1 MQQSVAPGMRINS
14 FRALTGIA
22 ETPAGCLTLKQL
34 LSGTLKV
41 PGVELRQLDRWN
53 LIGRLVALNDPDAAT
68 IFSSEQQRDKSGDG
82 QKYAWSVQA
91 GSPTTEAKETYFAQY
106 LLAPTDPKAKP
117 EDWLTQSLRPFNSWN
132 QSALTEPYLRRAL
145 DQLSEIKRDRK
156 IFFLGAWLGA
166 FIGGQ
171 QERSR
176 FSHRSPVARAARHR
190 RRPPPQSPRKRR
202 RTRAHRPHP
211 PKVPRL
217 MAAAHETIRIGVD
230 TGGTFTDLLCLD
242 SRGLRVHKLRS
253 VPSDPA
259 SAILAGIRALLE
271 TEPSSVSLEVTHGS
285 TVATNAVLER
295 KGARLALITTAGFE
309 DVIRIGR
316 QTRPELYNF
325 MVRRA
330 EPLVSPELTFGLRER
345 IGADGSVLTP
355 LDPAE
360 LTTLIATLREKQ
372 IDSVAVCFLHS
383 YAFPQ
388 HEQQAAA
395 ALRYAGF
402 RVSTSHEVLPE
413 YREYER
419 WATTAV
425 NAYVAPLMAR
435 YLGRLQEQLGSAKLR
450 IMQSNGGS
458 ISAARAA
465 TEAVQTILSGP
476 AAGVIGAQALG
487 ALSGHSRLITFDMG
501 GTSTDV
507 SLVDGVIATTS
518 ESLVGDLPVRLPV
531 LDIHTV
537 GAGGGSIAWQDAAGG
552 LRVGPRSAGAD
563 PGPVCFGT
571 GTELTV
577 TDANL
582 LLGRLDSSYFLGG
595 RLTLDLARTQS
606 IATDFA
612 AKLNLTVPALAEGIL
627 RIANANMER
636 AVRVVSVQRGFDPRD
651 FALLAFGGAGGLHAC
666 DLAVALDIATV
677 LIPEHSGVLS
687 ALGMLLADVAKDY
700 SASVLRPGVKLTAGD
715 LQSRLSPLAAQAQHD
730 LAAEGFVPE
739 DITLTAALAMRYQGQ
754 AFEIDV
760 PLPAFTLTEESLAA
774 LETDFHERHAKLYGY
789 SNPHRATEAVQL
801 TPPRHRPHRQTL
813 AARRARHLKPQP
825 LPTPDATRTTIFA
838 GESLA
843 TPIFHRNRL
852 TPGMA
857 GVGPAII
864 VTGES
869 TNVIPPRWSWQVDSA
884 GTLVATNKGGAA

>member
-1 MQQSVAPGMRINS
+1 MS
-14 FRALTGIA
+14 
-22 ETPAGCLTLKQL
+22 
-34 LSGTLKV
+34 
-41 PGVELRQLDRWN
+41 
-53 LIGRLVALNDPDAAT
+53 
-68 IFSSEQQRDKSGDG
+68 
-82 QKYAWSVQA
+82 
-91 GSPTTEAKETYFAQY
+91 
-106 LLAPTDPKAKP
+106 
-117 EDWLTQSLRPFNSWN
+117 
-132 QSALTEPYLRRAL
+132 
-145 DQLSEIKRDRK
+145 
-156 IFFLGAWLGA
+156 
-166 FIGGQ
+166 
-171 QERSR
+171 
-176 FSHRSPVARAARHR
+176 AARNPAR
-190 RRPPPQSPRKRR
+190 IDP
-202 RTRAHRPHP
+202 
-211 PKVPRL
+211 V
-217 MAAAHETIRIGVD
+217 RIGVD

-242 SRGLRVHKLRS
+242 AHGLRVHKLRS
-253 VPSDPA
+253 VPSDPSA
-259 SAILAGIRALLE
+259 AILAGIRALLR
-271 TEPSSVSLEVTHGS
+271 TEPSETQLEVTHGS
-285 TVATNAVLER
+285 TVATNALLER
-295 KGARLALITTAGFE
+295 KGARLALVTTAGFE
-309 DVIRIGR
+309 DVLRIGR

-330 EPLVSPELTFGLRER
+330 VPLVAPELTFGLHER
-345 IGADGSVLTP
+345 ITADGSVLQP
-355 LDPAE
+355 CDPVE
-360 LTTLIATLREKQ
+360 LAALIATLREKE

-395 ALRYAGF
+395 ALRAAGF
-402 RVSTSHEVLPE
+402 RVSASHEVLPE

-435 YLGRLQEQLGSAKLR
+435 YLGRLQEQLGRAKLR

-476 AAGVIGAQALG
+476 AAGVIGAQALA
-487 ALSGHSRLITFDMG
+487 ALSGHTRLITFDMG

-507 SLVDGVIATTS
+507 SLVDHIIATTN
-518 ESLVGDLPVRLPV
+518 ESLVGDLPVHLPV

-537 GAGGGSIAWQDAAGG
+537 GAGGGSIAWQDAAAG

-577 TDANL
+577 TDAHL

-595 RLTLDLARTQS
+595 RLTLDLARTQT
-606 IATDFA
+606 IAAAFA
-612 AKLNLTVPALAEGIL
+612 AKLKLTVPVLAEGIL

-651 FALLAFGGAGGLHAC
+651 FAMLAFGGAGGLHAC
-666 DLAVALDIATV
+666 DLAAALDISTV

-700 SASVLRPGVKLTAGD
+700 SASVLLPGTKLAAGD
-715 LQSRLSPLAAQAQHD
+715 LQSKLTLLTSQATRD
-730 LAAEGFVPE
+730 LADEGFSR
-739 DITLTAALAMRYQGQ
+739 DQITLTPALAMRYQGQ

-760 PLPAFTLTEESLAA
+760 PLPSHTLTDKDLAA
-774 LETDFHERHAKLYGY
+774 LDLDFHQRHAKLYGY

-801 TPPRHRPHRQTL
+801 RLRATGRTDKPSLPL
-813 AARRARHLKPQP
+813 AQSIQPTP
-825 LPTPDATRTTIFA
+825 LPAPDATRDTIFSGA
-838 GESLA
+838 TLS

-852 TPGMA
+852 TPGMR
-857 GVGPAII
+857 GSGPAII

-869 TNVIPPRWSWQVDSA
+869 TNVIPPHWSWHIDSA